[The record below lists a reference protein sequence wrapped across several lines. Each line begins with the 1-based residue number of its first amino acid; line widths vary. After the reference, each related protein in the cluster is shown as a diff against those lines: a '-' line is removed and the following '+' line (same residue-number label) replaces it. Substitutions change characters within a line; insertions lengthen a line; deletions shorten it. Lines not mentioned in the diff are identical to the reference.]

1 MLASMLRTLGLL
13 VMLCASVMR
22 STGQSPST
30 ETLHLSLKTM
40 SKALD
45 GCHTSYLRI
54 YPGSSTP
61 LLKTVLG
68 PDDYNKD
75 LMSMG
80 TAERLVNALISH
92 PDKVT
97 GKTLVM
103 ILSTSDD
110 FSVGVG
116 STRAELLRHV
126 VLDTASQKTNQLL
139 VAAESLNDCQKSLF
153 NAGDDFVEL
162 VMNYVGAE
170 DDALAAIRS
179 RGHTK

>member
-1 MLASMLRTLGLL
+1 
-13 VMLCASVMR
+13 
-22 STGQSPST
+22 
-30 ETLHLSLKTM
+30 M
-40 SKALD
+40 SKALA
-45 GCHTSYLRI
+45 GCRTSYLRI
-54 YPGSSTP
+54 YPGSATP

-80 TAERLVNALISH
+80 TAERLVNALIANS
-92 PDKVT
+92 DKVT
-97 GKTLVM
+97 GKALVM

-116 STRAELLRHV
+116 STRADVLRHI
-126 VLDTASQKTNQLL
+126 VLDTTSQKANQLM

-170 DDALAAIRS
+170 DDALAAIRT
-179 RGHTK
+179 RGHTKIER